1 MALPG
6 THSIVKPI
14 IQTPFYIDFNWWS
27 QSEHNWKVILTS
39 YLSPEHQQ
47 ALAEMGQDETFD
59 LIDPKTAEVRQVE
72 ALQYLLMTHYANRSE
87 FITESSSLVESI
99 FRLLLANGN
108 RPMTPEEMTEK
119 LGRSP
124 QLILQILA
132 GKQIYRGLRPYV
144 PHP

>member
-1 MALPG
+1 M
-6 THSIVKPI
+6 
-14 IQTPFYIDFNWWS
+14 
-27 QSEHNWKVILTS
+27 S

-47 ALAEMGQDETFD
+47 VLAEMGKDETFD
-59 LIDPKTAEVRQVE
+59 VIDPKTAEVRQVE
-72 ALQYLLMTHYANRSE
+72 ALQYILMTHYANRVE
-87 FITESSSLVESI
+87 FITECSSLVESL

-108 RPMTPEEMTEK
+108 RPMTPEEMAGK

-144 PHP
+144 PHL